1 MKVIKKALYNI
12 KRFFWLCAV
21 FVIRIVLAKRNF
33 KVPIFKG
40 LYFNIFGGFTSD
52 QVALYNLNKKNKKD
66 YLSEFDWYKS
76 RRINYPNAHMLND
89 KLVCVEM
96 IKDYVNTPKTLFFK
110 KNNKIFIENNEINI
124 GDAIKILK
132 KEKSA
137 FFKPISIGKGIGIF
151 RIDYRNKKFYLDFKE
166 LSENKMINILKA
178 KEEYFLSTRI
188 SQAKYLDNIYDKT
201 SNTIRLITVR
211 DKSNKVIPLIAV
223 QRLGTKETIPVD
235 NGSRGGIV
243 SFIDMETGTLSK
255 AKSLHNKKSYKNHP
269 DSDSPIEGVV
279 IPNWKEIK
287 NEMVSVAEKLPQFKF
302 IAWDILPT
310 DNGIFVLEANNSS
323 GVNIIQ
329 VFGGQRNKEL
339 GKFYKEQK
347 IIR

>member
-1 MKVIKKALYNI
+1 MKVIKKALFKI
-12 KRFFWLCAV
+12 KRFFWLSAV

-33 KVPIFKG
+33 KVPVLKG
-40 LYFNIFGGFTSD
+40 IYFNIFGGFTSD

-76 RRINYPNAHMLND
+76 RRINYPNANMLND
-89 KLVCVEM
+89 KLVCVNM
-96 IKDYVNTPKTLFFK
+96 IKDFVNVPKTLFFK
-110 KNNKIFIENNEINI
+110 KNNRIFTDNKEISLEE
-124 GDAIKILK
+124 AINVLK

-137 FFKPISIGKGIGIF
+137 FFKPISVGKGIGIF
-151 RIDYRNKKFYLDFKE
+151 RIDYKNKKFYLDFKE
-166 LSENKMINILKA
+166 LSEDKMINILRE

-188 SQAKYLDNIYDKT
+188 KQAKYLDEIYDKT
-201 SNTIRLITVR
+201 SNTIRIITVR
-211 DKSNKVIPLIAV
+211 DNDKVDVLLAV

-243 SFIDMETGTLSK
+243 SYVDMKSGTLSM
-255 AKSLHNKKSYKNHP
+255 AKSLHNKKTYKHHP
-269 DSDSPIEGVV
+269 DSGNPIEGVV
-279 IPNWKEIK
+279 IPNWKKIK
-287 NEMVSVAEKLPQFKF
+287 SEMISVAEKLPQFKF

-310 DNGIFVLEANNSS
+310 DNGIFVIEANNSS

-339 GKFYKEQK
+339 GKVYKKHK
-347 IIR
+347 IIK